1 MVATAAS
8 PFNEINDV
16 DMATANGLNQA
27 LAHVAREKESMV
39 RPTDRH
45 STMVVGRG
53 NIRTAR
59 QRDCHASR
67 SSSTPNQRLN
77 SLVRAAWILHHRSS
91 F

>member
-8 PFNEINDV
+8 PFNKINDV
-16 DMATANGLNQA
+16 DMATANDLNQT
-27 LAHVAREKESMV
+27 LAHVAREKESIG

-45 STMVVGRG
+45 STMVVGRE

-67 SSSTPNQRLN
+67 SSSTSN
-77 SLVRAAWILHHRSS
+77 
-91 F
+91 